1 MKICL
6 DKSVQYQLANIHKY
20 KSSQRN
26 QQLLQWSL
34 FITNIPESKI
44 SAEHIWTIYR
54 ARWQIELLFKLYK
67 RHIKIEII
75 KGKVTHIEYYV
86 NYMPKYAGL

>member
-26 QQLLQWSL
+26 QQLLQGSL

-54 ARWQIELLFKLYK
+54 ARWQIDKHLILNFPLRGSSLL
-67 RHIKIEII
+67 KI
-75 KGKVTHIEYYV
+75 
-86 NYMPKYAGL
+86 